1 MIYGYAR
8 KDKKE
13 LQKIAEHHS
22 DCDII
27 FNDKSDDPLQP
38 RLNKLLKVIKEND
51 TLVINNL
58 SSLSPSINIAFER
71 LSELHNNNIR
81 VYIIGTGLIAN
92 NLIGEALFGMI
103 ESIAVGFEDI
113 EQHSKVAN

>member
-8 KDKKE
+8 KNKKE
-13 LQKIAEHHS
+13 LQEIAEHHPN
-22 DCDII
+22 CDII

-58 SSLSPSINIAFER
+58 SSLSPLINIAFER

-92 NLIGEALFGMI
+92 NPIGDALYGVI
-103 ESIAVGFEDI
+103 ESIANGFEDV
-113 EQHSKVAN
+113 EQY